1 LKILK
6 NRCGRLL
13 VLSLLVAAQFT
24 ALAPAAYSQQA
35 GKESLAVPAA
45 EKEAGGLTG
54 KEKPVNQQVSK
65 TSAAKEHDKKK
76 HPAEKEKLEAVTAK
90 IKILAPPNVVWQVVH
105 EERKHDPDLAYSK
118 VITEGNN
125 EFLLEQKFCL
135 IPVIGTSVCQM
146 QQKETP
152 DCRID
157 YKLIK
162 SDRFKVMEG
171 SWVLIPSSDKQSTT
185 LELTTTLDL
194 GMPVPQNII
203 NHVTLKKLERRLH
216 HIKQMAEKE
225 CHHSSLAETK
235 KDVY

>member
-1 LKILK
+1 MFV
-6 NRCGRLL
+6 LL
-13 VLSLLVAAQFT
+13 LLLVAQAAAFACYAPS
-24 ALAPAAYSQQA
+24 ALGQDSNARPQAAKDQPTKDRAAKEQA
-35 GKESLAVPAA
+35 AKE
-45 EKEAGGLTG
+45 
-54 KEKPVNQQVSK
+54 Q
-65 TSAAKEHDKKK
+65 AAKEHE
-76 HPAEKEKLEAVTAK
+76 AREQALKERLANEHKIHAAGRGKLEAVTAK
-90 IKILAPPNVVWQVVH
+90 INILAPAGVVWQVVH

-118 VITEGNN
+118 VISEGNN

-152 DCRID
+152 DSRID

-171 SWVLIPSSDKQSTT
+171 SWVLIPSADKLSTT

-194 GMPVPQNII
+194 GMPVPQAVI

-216 HIKQMAEKE
+216 HIKHMAEKE
-225 CHHSSLAETK
+225 CKHASLAETK
-235 KDVY
+235 KEIY